1 MCATSHVGE
10 MLIVVRV
17 QELEDKAN
25 VKKRL
30 TSFFKFRFEAFSLF
44 LAHSYFSFTPPT
56 HTTHLIFVTIHRNR
70 NLNHLMACS
79 LFQQRSRVSL
89 SCLQLQFAILSV
101 SSLTQRNATQR
112 NATQRNA
119 TQRNATQ
126 RNARTTRNTHTHTR
140 THDTW
145 RHQ

>member
-44 LAHSYFSFTPPT
+44 FWLTLTSASHHPHTP
-56 HTTHLIFVTIHRNR
+56 HLIFVTIHRNR

-79 LFQQRSRVSL
+79 LSQQRSRVSL
-89 SCLQLQFAILSV
+89 SCLQLQFATLSV
-101 SSLTQRNATQR
+101 SSLTQRNAH
-112 NATQRNA
+112 AH
-119 TQRNATQ
+119 
-126 RNARTTRNTHTHTR
+126 NTH